1 MKKKILCLMFVMVMC
16 LSIFTGCSLVER
28 DNEKYFE
35 SEVAHI
41 DYVDGTKDV
50 IKTNELLTA
59 YSSYG
64 YNYVKNYGYTVSKA
78 LDTTL
83 ETIINKRITIKSV
96 EKYYKD
102 ANEELFNNN
111 EKTYLW
117 EKTYEAVYGNLESYY
132 YDVIGY
138 DGDKEE
144 ESASSNKSVFSDYN
158 REYELVEENGKTV
171 IKMSSPATTV
181 RSTYQARE
189 VDGEYIDYELVK
201 DGKQI
206 FKQMMYDK
214 LVGLTKDGSADYKR
228 WKNAYGKYILAVKK
242 NYSYKNYTTDEEWFN
257 LELDRIYNILKDN
270 YLVEKYEIINNPSK
284 QDGMVASNVSV
295 GDVLTR
301 YSAMVREDYN
311 KYKNNKSTFESDILS
326 SSKDV
331 DYIWEGDD
339 ASNYFSVAYIKL
351 TFKDGQDKEYSQI
364 NNISDSTGK
373 VKEEKLNSLY
383 NRVYVNVRDSK
394 TGEET
399 SEKVLAKDLLSAIS
413 GDVASVGSY
422 DGMGDETIAIDKAE
436 AFRKYLYLYNDDDT
450 LKGADVNTVFGV
462 DINGNVLANSTFSSN
477 ENVKKAIKSLYNDG
491 NAKVGDLSDV
501 VRADDGVYIFF
512 YAGEVE
518 NLFNGIDINFD
529 AKENVETIKALTTK
543 RINIF
548 SKKTV
553 FDSIY
558 DSLKSDNYSVFENM
572 NINKLRNEL
581 VNGAP
586 EKNENNLKDVIKNLS
601 K

>member
-1 MKKKILCLMFVMVMC
+1 
-16 LSIFTGCSLVER
+16 
-28 DNEKYFE
+28 
-35 SEVAHI
+35 
-41 DYVDGTKDV
+41 
-50 IKTNELLTA
+50 
-59 YSSYG
+59 
-64 YNYVKNYGYTVSKA
+64 
-78 LDTTL
+78 
-83 ETIINKRITIKSV
+83 
-96 EKYYKD
+96 
-102 ANEELFNNN
+102 
-111 EKTYLW
+111 
-117 EKTYEAVYGNLESYY
+117 
-132 YDVIGY
+132 
-138 DGDKEE
+138 
-144 ESASSNKSVFSDYN
+144 
-158 REYELVEENGKTV
+158 
-171 IKMSSPATTV
+171 
-181 RSTYQARE
+181 
-189 VDGEYIDYELVK
+189 
-201 DGKQI
+201 
-206 FKQMMYDK
+206 
-214 LVGLTKDGSADYKR
+214 
-228 WKNAYGKYILAVKK
+228 
-242 NYSYKNYTTDEEWFN
+242 
-257 LELDRIYNILKDN
+257 
-270 YLVEKYEIINNPSK
+270 
-284 QDGMVASNVSV
+284 MVASNVSV

-311 KYKNNKSTFESDILS
+311 KYKNNKSTFENDILS

-383 NRVYVNVRDSK
+383 DRVYVNVRDSK

-399 SEKVLAKDLLSAIS
+399 SKKILAKDLLNAIS
-413 GDVASVGSY
+413 GDVASAGSY
-422 DGMGDETIAIDKAE
+422 DGMGDETTVIDKAE

-491 NAKVGDLSDV
+491 NAKVGDLSNI

-529 AKENVETIKALTTK
+529 AKDNAETIKALTTK

-581 VNGAP
+581 VDGAP